1 VSTSEILASA
11 DHKMARAIEVMERDL
26 GGIRTGRASTS
37 LVERIHVDYYG
48 TQTPLNQL
56 AGISV
61 PEPHQIVIQPW
72 DRSVLNAIERAIIKS
87 DIGLTPNVDGTVVR
101 LNIPP
106 LTEERRRDLVK
117 VVHKRMEE
125 ARVEIR
131 NLRREANDQLK
142 KLERDGEIGTDEVH
156 RLGETLQKTTDRHIA
171 EVDRVGGAK
180 EQEVLEV

>member
-1 VSTSEILASA
+1 MSHEIITSA
-11 DHKMARAIEVMERDL
+11 DHKMARAVEVLERDL
-26 GGIRTGRASTS
+26 QSIRTGRASTS

-72 DRSVLNAIERAIIKS
+72 DRSVLGAIERAITKS
-87 DIGLTPNVDGTVVR
+87 DIGLTPNVDGAVVR
-101 LNIPP
+101 LNIPQ
-106 LTEERRRDLVK
+106 LTEERRHDLVRQ
-117 VVHKRMEE
+117 VHRRMEE

-131 NLRREANDQLK
+131 NLRRDAADQLK
-142 KLERDGEIGTDEVH
+142 KLQKEGEVGADEEH
-156 RLGETLQKTTDRHIA
+156 RLLETIQKTTDKHVA
-171 EVDRVGGAK
+171 EVDRVGAAK

>member
-1 VSTSEILASA
+1 MSTEILADA
-11 DHKMARAIEVMERDL
+11 DQKMARAVDAMERDFQ
-26 GGIRTGRASTS
+26 GVRTGRASTA
-37 LVERIHVDYYG
+37 LVERITVDYYG

-72 DRSVLNAIERAIIKS
+72 DRAVLGAIEKAITKS

-106 LTEERRRDLVK
+106 LTEERRKDLVK
-117 VVHKRMEE
+117 IVHKRMEE

-131 NLRREANDQLK
+131 NIRRDVADELK
-142 KLERDGEIGTDEVH
+142 KEERDGDVGADEA
-156 RLGETLQKTTDRHIA
+156 RRQLETLQKTTDRFVS
-171 EVDRVGGAK
+171 EVDRLGGVK

>member
-1 VSTSEILASA
+1 MSSQVLAGVEP
-11 DHKMARAIEVMERDL
+11 KMARAVEVMERDFQ
-26 GGIRTGRASTS
+26 GIRTGRASTA
-37 LVERIHVDYYG
+37 LVERLHVEYYG

-72 DRSVLNAIERAIIKS
+72 DRGVLGAIEKAILRS

-117 VVHKRMEE
+117 LVHKRMEE

-131 NLRREANDQLK
+131 NLRREAADAIK
-142 KLERDGEIGTDEVH
+142 HEEREGTVGADEAHRELEG
-156 RLGETLQKTTDRHIA
+156 LQKLTDRHIA
-171 EVDRVGGAK
+171 EIDRLGEHK

>member
-1 VSTSEILASA
+1 MSSEIIA
-11 DHKMARAIEVMERDL
+11 DADQKMWRAVDAMERDFQ
-26 GGIRTGRASTS
+26 GVRTGRASTS
-37 LVERIHVDYYG
+37 LVERITVDYYG

-72 DRSVLNAIERAIIKS
+72 DRGVLSAIEKAITKS

-106 LTEERRRDLVK
+106 LTEERRKELVK

-125 ARVEIR
+125 GRVEVRNIR
-131 NLRREANDQLK
+131 RDAADHLK
-142 KLERDGEIGTDEVH
+142 KEERDGSVGADEA
-156 RLGETLQKTTDRHIA
+156 RRQLEALQKTTDRHIG
-171 EVDRVGGAK
+171 EIERRGEAK